1 MLLTETWRSP
11 VEFLFNF
18 FFFLSFIKQFDP
30 PSFYMRGYFLPSSS
44 SLYLPA
50 KFIFAF
56 LPPIDQQKIV

>member
-1 MLLTETWRSP
+1 
-11 VEFLFNF
+11 
-18 FFFLSFIKQFDP
+18 
-30 PSFYMRGYFLPSSS
+30 MRGYFLPPPS